1 MNAVIRPD
9 GWDFPLLLHVLGAM
23 LLVGALILAA
33 ASLLLAGR
41 GGTPSLV
48 RLGYRALLLGVLP
61 AWVLMRAGGEW
72 IASKEGLTDSSASWV
87 QMGFTMADS
96 GLVAIVVATVLA
108 GLAARRA
115 TGPRAS
121 SGPRLV
127 SGALAS
133 LLLVAYL
140 VAVWA
145 MTTKP
150 G

>member
-1 MNAVIRPD
+1 
-9 GWDFPLLLHVLGAM
+9 M

-41 GGTPSLV
+41 GGRATLV

-72 IASKEGLTDSSASWV
+72 IASREDLTDSSASWV
-87 QMGFTMADS
+87 KMGFRMADF
-96 GLVAIVVATVLA
+96 GLVAILIATALA
-108 GLAARRA
+108 WLAARRA
-115 TGPRAS
+115 AGPGAS
-121 SGPRLV
+121 SGPRLA

-150 G
+150 A

>member
-1 MNAVIRPD
+1 MLAVIRPD

-41 GGTPSLV
+41 GGTGSLV

-72 IASKEGLTDSSASWV
+72 VASKENLTDSSTTWV
-87 QMGFTMADS
+87 QMGFNMADI
-96 GLVAIVVATVLA
+96 GLVAIIVATVLA

-115 TGPRAS
+115 AGPGAS
-121 SGPRLV
+121 RRPRLV
-127 SGALAS
+127 SGALAT

-150 G
+150 A

>member
-1 MNAVIRPD
+1 VNAVIRPD

-96 GLVAIVVATVLA
+96 GLMAIVVATVLA

-133 LLLVAYL
+133 LLLVTYL

>member
-1 MNAVIRPD
+1 
-9 GWDFPLLLHVLGAM
+9 
-23 LLVGALILAA
+23 
-33 ASLLLAGR
+33 
-41 GGTPSLV
+41 V

-61 AWVLMRAGGEW
+61 AWLLMRAGGEW
-72 IASKEGLTDSSASWV
+72 IASKEGLTDSSATWV
-87 QMGFTMADS
+87 QMGFNMADS

-108 GLAARRA
+108 GLAARRV
-115 TGPRAS
+115 TGPGAS

-133 LLLVAYL
+133 LLLVGYL